1 MPSKSEYSLSD
12 SWRKWHVFPLCRLYY
27 TNSTHIKDSFCK
39 KFTLAISSGFSE
51 KSCRW
56 LGVIV
61 SEQFQYACWLNGESE
76 HSFLVYRWLL
86 QGGVLVVGGNS
97 KYEVPLQLHSI
108 AMHQQSVLGVHR
120 GTRNQLSE
128 LVQLVAAKQVWH

>member
-1 MPSKSEYSLSD
+1 VSD
-12 SWRKWHVFPLCRLYY
+12 EG
-27 TNSTHIKDSFCK
+27 T
-39 KFTLAISSGFSE
+39 SGM
-51 KSCRW
+51 CDW
-56 LGVIV
+56 M
-61 SEQFQYACWLNGESE
+61 W
-76 HSFLVYRWLL
+76 

-128 LVQLVAAKQVWH
+128 LVQLVADKQVCMLLTFHRSPLLLVGYN